1 MKSSI
6 KLRAL
11 LARVGFVSL
20 LSIMLFSCLK
30 DHNDYVVTPTA
41 LLMVVQGSPD
51 APAEDLYLNNNRV
64 TAQAFY
70 YQDRVGYF
78 NVYTGK
84 RTIILNSFGT
94 QSLIASDTI
103 TINAN
108 NAYSVFLA
116 NTYTKPDFI
125 AVNDSIARPAS
136 GMATLRLVNA
146 SPDAGAVDLV
156 ANSTVLA
163 SNKAYKGASG
173 FATISGGTSY
183 TIQVRKAGTTTVLA
197 SKDTTFKVGG
207 VYTLWLHGLAAGTG
221 ATALKAG
228 VIGNAY
234 Y

>member
-41 LLMVVQGSPD
+41 LLMVVQGSTD
-51 APAEDLYLNNNRV
+51 APAEDLYLNSNRV
-64 TAQAFY
+64 TAQPFN

-78 NVYTGK
+78 NAYIGNRKV
-84 RTIILNSFGT
+84 ILNNYGT
-94 QSLIASDTI
+94 QTLVASDTVVI
-103 TINAN
+103 KAN
-108 NAYSVFLA
+108 NAYSLLLA

-125 AVNDSIARPAS
+125 LLTDSIARPAS
-136 GMATLRLVNA
+136 GMATIRLVNA

-163 SNKAYKGASG
+163 SNKAYKAASG

-183 TIQVRKAGTTTVLA
+183 TLQVRKAGTTTVLA
-197 SKDTTFKVGG
+197 SKDTTFKAGG
-207 VYTLWLHGLAAGTG
+207 VYTLWLHGLTSGTG